1 MNKSQENKN
10 SFSTILRGDFIAN
23 KNNQKHVPFLIF
35 IVLLVLLNIRISF
48 RAERL
53 LKESIRLEKE
63 VAELRLSYITTKSA
77 LMNMHKRSVIEDIVY
92 DKGLKTSL
100 VPPTILNLE

>member
-63 VAELRLSYITTKSA
+63 VAELRLSYITTKSD
-77 LMNMHKRSVIEDIVY
+77 LMNMHKRSVIEAIVY

>member
-1 MNKSQENKN
+1 MRKNQENKN

-48 RAERL
+48 RAEML
-53 LKESIRLEKE
+53 LKESIGLEKE

-77 LMNMHKRSVIEDIVY
+77 LMNMNKRSVIESIVY
-92 DKGLKTSL
+92 DRGLKTSL
-100 VPPTILNLE
+100 VPLIILNLE